1 MRHNQQCITRSIFNL
16 WTIYET
22 TYRRSGHYR
31 LCYFRPF
38 PSNASA
44 PSPESIEKLLI
55 VTKADK
61 MIDSVMQSMEG
72 MLSSMGDKMRPAGE
86 DTPEA
91 KANRYNSMKKM
102 LPIMKEELI

>member
-1 MRHNQQCITRSIFNL
+1 MKQLIAAAA
-16 WTIYET
+16 TIVFVT
-22 TYRRSGHYR
+22 FAHFTSG
-31 LCYFRPF
+31 
-38 PSNASA
+38 ASA

-86 DTPEA
+86 DTPRGQSQSLQFNEKNVTNHERRIDLRQNEINVFA
-91 KANRYNSMKKM
+91 D
-102 LPIMKEELI
+102 LFEII